1 MGREARVACVQLA
14 ARDVDDAETALGEAL
29 EAARVA
35 AVGADLVVLP
45 EATYPG
51 YILHDEAS
59 FRDPSW
65 WERGSDA
72 FSGVAR
78 ESGAYVAVG
87 LIRTVDGRVRN
98 TAAMFGPDGRVVGLA
113 DKTFLWHFDAR
124 WFEAGEAGA
133 VMDLPFG
140 PTGMLVCADV
150 RLMEIP
156 RSLAIAGARILC
168 DTTALVLGPTGS
180 NGQIEYMLQARAWEN
195 GAYVA
200 VANKCGYEAGIAHYA
215 GRSVIYGPDG
225 ELLGEAPPDEPAI
238 VASTIDLDRASGPP
252 VARASNLYSVLAEA
266 DPEPPIAQ
274 VLREPPPAR
283 PLRIAIMKRPGDEDR
298 VRRELVADVV
308 LSREPSNAEGSLSIT
323 PSGMTFDSTTHPTGS
338 VVQVGAARV
347 GFLSDDRLA
356 VPEEVRR
363 LMLQGASVVVWDRPL
378 GDRIP
383 AAVLRTRAD
392 ENRIFIVA
400 SSADGDWT
408 VVGPTGA
415 VLAEARDDELDAV
428 MVELPLALAWMKE
441 MAPTTDVVGGRRP
454 GAYSVLV

>member
-14 ARDVDDAETALGEAL
+14 ARDVDDAEAALGEAL
-29 EAARVA
+29 EAARAA

-78 ESGAYVAVG
+78 ESGAHVAVG
-87 LIRTVDGRVRN
+87 LIRTVGGRVRN
-98 TAAMFGPDGRVVGLA
+98 TAAMFRPDGRVVGLA
-113 DKTFLWHFDAR
+113 DKTFLWHFDAQ
-124 WFEAGEAGA
+124 WFEAGEAGQ
-133 VMDLPFG
+133 VLDLPFG
-140 PTGMLVCADV
+140 PTGMLVCADA

-156 RSLAIAGARILC
+156 RSLAVAGARILC

-180 NGQIEYMLQARAWEN
+180 NGQIEYMLQTRAWEN
-195 GAYVA
+195 GAYLA

-225 ELLGEAPPDEPAI
+225 ELLAEAPPDEPAVI
-238 VASTIDLDRASGPP
+238 ASTIDLDRASGPP
-252 VARASNLYSVLAEA
+252 VARASDLYAVLA
-266 DPEPPIAQ
+266 DTDSEPPIAA

-283 PLRIAIMKRPGDEDR
+283 PLRIAILQRRTDEAR
-298 VRRELVADVV
+298 VRRELGADVV
-308 LSREPSNAEGSLSIT
+308 LSREPSDAEGTLSV
-323 PSGMTFDSTTHPTGS
+323 SSRGMTFESTTHPTGS
-338 VVQVGAARV
+338 VVEIGATRV
-347 GFLSDDRLA
+347 GFLSGDRLA

-363 LMLQGASVVVWDRPL
+363 LMLQGAGVVVWDRSVSD
-378 GDRIP
+378 GIP
-383 AAVLRTRAD
+383 AAVLLTRAD
-392 ENRIFIVA
+392 ENRIFILA
-400 SSADGDWT
+400 SSPDGDWK

-415 VLAEARDDELDAV
+415 VLAEARGDELAAV
-428 MVELPLALAWMKE
+428 LVELPVALTWMKE

-454 GAYSVLV
+454 GAYSGLV